1 MEVYYSTDETI
12 WGHSKQAEK
21 LTKVSINRTVLWE
34 NQEIFIP
41 AVYVGLS
48 GAVLDLCVKIPSE
61 DMVHFLQKWDTE
73 KRLSLKTSEEYEQF
87 ESENPSCKHFRTEI
101 CLNGKPLALLMG
113 SSLFWYCDDVVHQ
126 TVPQETLAQA
136 KAETAANG
144 NPDTDLW
151 QNDPDAERLRTAYH
165 CGTDGCWQFERLVW
179 QWTDTPVLSPQEIT
193 LLFRACPKPVT
204 AGYFVTASGSS
215 AKPVTLI
222 KALYPETN
230 QEYTITQH
238 ECRLTRHSFDNT
250 KGISYPEYSQLLLY
264 SISPSLAPELYD
276 IIDCC
281 AGDTP
286 RMSDMPDRTC
296 SHTAAFACAPSPA
309 PDKRLAMSSFHFER
323 FFSEVRWRLV
333 FYVTQKPALEVRFPI
348 I

>member
-136 KAETAANG
+136 KTGTAANG

-151 QNDPDAERLRTAYH
+151 Q
-165 CGTDGCWQFERLVW
+165 
-179 QWTDTPVLSPQEIT
+179 
-193 LLFRACPKPVT
+193 K
-204 AGYFVTASGSS
+204 
-215 AKPVTLI
+215 
-222 KALYPETN
+222 
-230 QEYTITQH
+230 
-238 ECRLTRHSFDNT
+238 
-250 KGISYPEYSQLLLY
+250 
-264 SISPSLAPELYD
+264 
-276 IIDCC
+276 
-281 AGDTP
+281 
-286 RMSDMPDRTC
+286 DRK
-296 SHTAAFACAPSPA
+296 S
-309 PDKRLAMSSFHFER
+309 
-323 FFSEVRWRLV
+323 VV
-333 FYVTQKPALEVRFPI
+333 
-348 I
+348 